1 MIAPKLSKLW
11 IWKMRQGIASRGINV
26 NGAHAATRRQAD
38 GDAANVPAL
47 EQHCTDVS
55 RRPYSQPRA
64 LQCLRMYALEDNVCV
79 CTCVMLSVLSATAVQ

>member
-1 MIAPKLSKLW
+1 M
-11 IWKMRQGIASRGINV
+11 

-38 GDAANVPAL
+38 TANDALAL

-64 LQCLRMYALEDNVCV
+64 LQCLRMYALKDNVCV
-79 CTCVMLSVLSATAVQ
+79 CACVVLSVLSATAVQYDRDI